1 MKPKKGWIWPAL
13 LVLVA
18 LIGAGYY
25 YRTNITRLVQGQ
37 QWTGL
42 ATTAQARGDGS
53 DSGNLK
59 TTTIRPATDSSK
71 VSAAGNI
78 EVAGQQSAVLLVAGL
93 VTEVTVEVGDEVAA
107 GDLLVALDTV
117 DLERAVQRSELELAA
132 GKAQLDGLL
141 EPVDPA
147 DIAAARA
154 NLTSAKEN
162 LIAVQAGPSAIEL
175 AALETGLA
183 AVQERYRELEAGK
196 SEAELTQLAVEL
208 HKSFIALQQAQE
220 AYDKIAYR
228 GDIGSTQQ
236 AMTLQETTIDYDAAK
251 AAYEIATEPPSPADL
266 QEALKAIKE
275 AEYQLESLR
284 QQPTAADLAA
294 AEAQVAA
301 VEADLAQLLA
311 GPGEADL
318 HAAELQ
324 LQQAQLGLEEAEG
337 NLARAKLRA
346 PIDGTVLAVEA
357 EVGQQGAAGMLAVTL
372 ADLTNLELTVNVAEV
387 DVGKVRTGQLA
398 QVTIDAFP
406 DRIFS
411 GVVRR
416 IAPASESEGGVV
428 NYAVTIQLDN
438 LDLDGVRPGMTA
450 VATISDDIL
459 KASWLVPT
467 NALRERDGGTMVVVV
482 RDGQQT
488 RVRVT
493 PGTSQGEWTIVQSP
507 DLQANDEVVGEV
519 SSFLEEGGN
528 SGGGPRGPFGPP
540 RGGGSRGRP

>member
-1 MKPKKGWIWPAL
+1 MKRKKRWIWIS
-13 LVLVA
+13 LVVIIP

-25 YRTNITRLVQGQ
+25 YRTNITRLVRGQ
-37 QWTGL
+37 QWAGL
-42 ATTAQARGDGS
+42 ATNAQARGDRP
-53 DSGNLK
+53 DPGNLK

-71 VSAAGNI
+71 VGAAGNI
-78 EVAGQQSAVLLVAGL
+78 EVAGQQSAVLLVDGL
-93 VTEVTVEVGDEVAA
+93 ITEVTVEVGDEVAA

-117 DLERAVQRSELELAA
+117 DLERAIQRAELELAT
-132 GKAQLDGLL
+132 GQAQLDKLL
-141 EPVDPA
+141 EPADPA
-147 DIAAARA
+147 DIAAAQA
-154 NLTSAKEN
+154 NLVSAKEN
-162 LIAVQAGPSAIEL
+162 LAAVQAGPGAVEL
-175 AALETGLA
+175 AAMETALA

-196 SEAELTQLAVEL
+196 SEAELTQLGVEF
-208 HKSFIALQQAQE
+208 HKASIALQQAQE
-220 AYDKIAYR
+220 AYDEIAFR

-236 AMTLQETTIDYDAAK
+236 AMTLQENTIDYDAAK
-251 AAYEIATEPPSPADL
+251 AAYEIATEPPSQADL

-294 AEAQVAA
+294 AEAQVAG

-311 GPGEADL
+311 GPSEVDL
-318 HAAELQ
+318 REAELE
-324 LQQAQLGLEEAEG
+324 LQQAQLDLEEAEG

-346 PIDGTVLAVEA
+346 PIDGTVLTVIA
-357 EVGQQGAAGMLAVTL
+357 EVGQEGASGMPVVTL

-387 DVGKVRTGQLA
+387 DIGKVRADQLA

-406 DRIFS
+406 DRVFT
-411 GVVRR
+411 GVVSR

-428 NYAVTIQLDN
+428 NYSVTIRLDN

-450 VATISDDIL
+450 VATISDDTL

-467 NALRERDGGTMVVVV
+467 NALREREGRTMVMVV

-507 DLQANDEVVGEV
+507 DLQADDEVVGEV
-519 SSFLEEGGN
+519 SSFLDEDGN

-540 RGGGSRGRP
+540 RGGRGRP